1 MIKPKV
7 LFVCTENSCRS
18 QMAEGFLRQHA
29 SDRFDVQSA
38 GAQPTK
44 LSPMAVEV
52 MKEIGIDISGQYSK
66 DVAQFLGQ
74 TFQYVIRV
82 CDKVREKCPVLPGAI
97 WYLDW
102 SFEDPAA
109 AHGTASQK
117 QAVFRRIRDEIE
129 EKTLDFIAKEGSP
142 QAGTSVSS

>member
-29 SDRFDVQSA
+29 GDYFDIYSA
-38 GAQPTK
+38 GAEPTK
-44 LSPMAVEV
+44 LNPSAVEV
-52 MKEIGIDISGQYSK
+52 MREIRIDISQQHAKGV
-66 DVAQFLGQ
+66 DQFLGQ
-74 TFQYVIRV
+74 NFQYIVRV

-109 AHGTASQK
+109 ARGTA
-117 QAVFRRIRDEIE
+117 AERLAAFRRVRDQIE
-129 EKTLDFIAKEGSP
+129 EKILEFIAQERLP
-142 QAGTSVSS
+142 QEPA

>member
-29 SDRFDVQSA
+29 GDYFDISSA
-38 GAQPTK
+38 GAEPSK
-44 LSPMAVEV
+44 LNLTAVEV
-52 MKEIGIDISGQYSK
+52 MQEIGIDISGQYAK
-66 DVAQFLGQ
+66 GVDQFLGQ
-74 TFQYVIRV
+74 NFQYVVRV
-82 CDKVREKCPVLPGAI
+82 CDKVKEKCPILPGAI

-109 AHGTASQK
+109 AQGTTAERLM
-117 QAVFRRIRDEIE
+117 VFRRVRDQIE
-129 EKTLDFIAKEGSP
+129 EKILEFIAQERLP
-142 QAGTSVSS
+142 QAQV

>member
-1 MIKPKV
+1 MIKPRV

-18 QMAEGFLRQHA
+18 QMAEGFLRHHA
-29 SDRFDVQSA
+29 GDRFEVFSG
-38 GAQPTK
+38 GAQPGK
-44 LSPMAVEV
+44 LNPTAVEV
-52 MKEIGIDISGQYSK
+52 MREVGIDISGHSSK

-74 TFQYVIRV
+74 SFHYIIRL

-109 AHGTASQK
+109 TEGTAPEK
-117 QAVFRRIRDEIE
+117 LAAFRRIRDQIE
-129 EKTLDFIAKEGSP
+129 EKTVEFVAQE
-142 QAGTSVSS
+142 

>member
-7 LFVCTENSCRS
+7 LFVCTENSSRS
-18 QMAEGFLRQHA
+18 QMAEGFLRHLA
-29 SDRFDVQSA
+29 GDHFAVCSG
-38 GAQPTK
+38 GAQPTE
-44 LSPMAVEV
+44 LNPIAVEV
-52 MKEIGIDISGQYSK
+52 MKEIGIDIAGQHSK

-109 AHGTASQK
+109 VQGAASERV
-117 QAVFRRIRDEIE
+117 AAFRRIRDEIA
-129 EKTLDFIAKEGSP
+129 EKTLAFIAQEASPLAGS
-142 QAGTSVSS
+142 SVSS

>member
-18 QMAEGFLRQHA
+18 QMAEGLLRQHA
-29 SDRFDVQSA
+29 SDRFDAFSA

-44 LSPMAVEV
+44 LNPMAVEV
-52 MKEIGIDISGQYSK
+52 MKEIGIDISAQHSK

-74 TFQYVIRV
+74 TFHYIVRV
-82 CDKVREKCPVLPGAI
+82 CDKVREKCPVLPGAV

-102 SFEDPAA
+102 SVEDPSFAQGSA
-109 AHGTASQK
+109 TERL
-117 QAVFRRIRDEIE
+117 AVFRRVRDQIE
-129 EKTLDFIAKEGSP
+129 EKVAEFVAQ
-142 QAGTSVSS
+142 QAV

>member
-1 MIKPKV
+1 MIRPKV

-18 QMAEGFLRQHA
+18 QMAEGFLRRHGGG
-29 SDRFDVQSA
+29 RFDVYSA

-44 LSPMAVEV
+44 LNPTAVEV
-52 MKEIGIDISGQYSK
+52 MQEIGIDISGQHSK

-82 CDKVREKCPVLPGAI
+82 CDKIREKCPVLPGAI

-102 SFEDPAA
+102 SLEDPALAKGIPAERLA
-109 AHGTASQK
+109 A
-117 QAVFRRIRDEIE
+117 FRCVRDEIE
-129 EKTLDFIAKEGSP
+129 GNVLDFIAKQS
-142 QAGTSVSS
+142 